1 MNVICNVFITA
12 SNTTM
17 TSQGHTIESK
27 CSPSSSS
34 SPPHSLSS
42 TIYSQPTLRSSIP
55 HDSVV
60 LPIDFEPSDY
70 TVVLGRGGKES
81 NSKLAGNRRLKEL
94 IEEHFLQR
102 YTNVTSRPEKSEI
115 VTQIISTFQAMGNM
129 AQQQQGPT
137 SRSAT
142 ATSTPSFVRR
152 DLKSGRWLDVGIG
165 HAGKGTQNKCYRS
178 FKVGPRPNLVISPP
192 LVNPQP

>member
-1 MNVICNVFITA
+1 MNVICNALFTA
-12 SNTTM
+12 SNTSM
-17 TSQGHTIESK
+17 MSQGHSIETK
-27 CSPSSSS
+27 CPPSSPS
-34 SPPHSLSS
+34 
-42 TIYSQPTLRSSIP
+42 IYTQATLRSSIP
-55 HDSVV
+55 LDSVV

-81 NSKLAGNRRLKEL
+81 NSKLAGNKRLKEL

-129 AQQQQGPT
+129 AQQQQQQGPT

-152 DLKSGRWLDVGIG
+152 DLKSGRWVDVGIG

-178 FKVGPRPNLVISPP
+178 IKVGPRPNLVISPP